1 MSATEWT
8 TPGGGETVGRF
19 VDLLGRAGELTSN
32 TSLTLTER
40 TYRTALYIRRAY
52 SKFEPYDY
60 ERIRSAV
67 ERALS
72 GKEPR

>member
-19 VDLLGRAGELTSN
+19 IDILDITGELTCE
-32 TSLTLTER
+32 LPTLDER
-40 TYRTALYIRRAY
+40 LYRTALYIRRAY
-52 SKFEPYDY
+52 STFEPYDY
-60 ERIRSAV
+60 ERMRSAV